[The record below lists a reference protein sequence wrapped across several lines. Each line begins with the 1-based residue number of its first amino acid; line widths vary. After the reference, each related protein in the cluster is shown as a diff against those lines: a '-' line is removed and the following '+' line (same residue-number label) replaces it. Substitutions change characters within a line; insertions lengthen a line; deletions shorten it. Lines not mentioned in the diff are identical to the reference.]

1 MAGRLSFKG
10 GVHPLTGI
18 HHGKR
23 LTQDRPIRQCSVPD
37 EIVIPLSQHTGAPSK
52 PLVAPGDNVDM
63 GQMIAQ
69 ADGFVSVPC
78 YSSVSGTVKE
88 IAPRTH
94 ISGVKSMAIVITN
107 DHEDRL
113 SKDVKSKG
121 PLDNLTP
128 KQIIDIIKDAGI
140 VGLGGAAFP
149 THVKLSPPPEKSID
163 TVIINGAECEPYLT
177 ADHRIM
183 LEHPE
188 MVVSG
193 LKAVIKALGV
203 NNAVIAI
210 EDNKKDAIAAMSKA
224 ASQSGVNVATL
235 KVKYPQ
241 GAEKQLIYAVTKR
254 RVPSGKLPMD
264 VGVVVINA
272 GTAYQIAL
280 TIEKGMPLFERVVTV
295 TGSVGEPSNFLVR
308 IGTPLS
314 HVIEQAGGF
323 VGDVEKVIAGG
334 PMMGIAQSTLEAPV
348 MKGTSGILV
357 LGRAEARM
365 LEESA
370 CIYCGRCVDV
380 CPMGLE
386 PYLLNN
392 YAEKGNFEAAE
403 NIHAMDCMECGGCSY
418 ICPANRHITQRIRLA
433 KSEITKNRKKAA
445 AK

>member
-1 MAGRLSFKG
+1 MAGRLSFRG
-10 GVHPLTGI
+10 GVHPLNSI

-23 LTQDRPIRQCSVPD
+23 LTQDRPIQTCSVPD
-37 EIVIPLSQHTGAPSK
+37 EVIIPLSQHTGAPSK
-52 PLVAPGDNVDM
+52 PVVSPGDRVDM
-63 GQMIAQ
+63 GQLIAQ

-88 IAPRTH
+88 IAPRIHT
-94 ISGVKSMAIVITN
+94 SGAMVQSIVITN

-113 SKDVKSKG
+113 AGGIKSKG
-121 PLDNLTP
+121 SLDNLSA

-149 THVKLSPPPEKSID
+149 THVKLSPPPEKKID
-163 TVIINGAECEPYLT
+163 TIIINGAECEPYLT

-188 MVVSG
+188 GVVAG
-193 LKAVIKALGV
+193 LKAVMKALGV
-203 NNAVIAI
+203 TNAVIAI
-210 EDNKKDAIAAMSKA
+210 EDNKKDAIESMSKA
-224 ASQSGVNVATL
+224 AAQSGANVATL

-241 GAEKQLIYAVTKR
+241 GAEKQLIFAVTKR

-272 GTAYQIAL
+272 GTAYQISLA
-280 TIEKGMPLFERVVTV
+280 IEKGMPLIERVVTV
-295 TGSVGEPSNFLVR
+295 TGSVQQPSNFLVR
-308 IGTPLS
+308 IGTPIS
-314 HVIEQAGGF
+314 YVIEQAGGF
-323 VGDVEKVIAGG
+323 AGDIEKVIAGG
-334 PMMGIAQSTLEAPV
+334 PMMGIAQSTLNAPV
-348 MKGTSGILV
+348 IKGTSGILV
-357 LGRAEARM
+357 LSPGEARM
-365 LEESA
+365 MEESA

-392 YAEKGNFEAAE
+392 YAAKGDFAAAE
-403 NIHAMDCMECGGCSY
+403 KIHAMDCMECGGCSY

-433 KSEITKNRKKAA
+433 KAEIVKSRKKAA

>member
-10 GVHPLTGI
+10 GVHPLGSI

-23 LTQDRPIRQCSVPD
+23 LTQDRPIQACSVP
-37 EIVIPLSQHTGAPSK
+37 EEVVIPLSQHTGAPSR
-52 PLVAPGDNVDM
+52 PVVSPGDRVDL
-63 GQMIAQ
+63 GQLIAQ
-69 ADGFVSVPC
+69 AEGFVSVPC

-88 IAPRTH
+88 IAPRPH
-94 ISGVKSMAIVITN
+94 ISGVMSQSIVITN
-107 DHEDRL
+107 DYEDRL
-113 SKDVKSKG
+113 SKDIAGKG
-121 PLDNLTP
+121 SLESLSA
-128 KQIIDIIKDAGI
+128 KQITDIIKDAGI

-149 THVKLSPPPEKSID
+149 THVKLSPPPEKKID
-163 TVIINGAECEPYLT
+163 TIIINGAECEPYLT

-183 LEHPE
+183 LEHPDK
-188 MVVSG
+188 VVAG
-193 LKAVIKALGV
+193 VKAVNKALGV
-203 NNAVIAI
+203 TNAVIAI
-210 EDNKKDAIAAMSKA
+210 EENKKDAIAAIGKA
-224 ASQSGVNVATL
+224 ASGVNVATL

-280 TIEKGMPLFERVVTV
+280 SIETGMPLIERVVTV
-295 TGSVGEPSNFLVR
+295 PGSVKQPSNFLVR

-314 HVIEQAGGF
+314 YVIEQAGGF
-323 VGDVEKVIAGG
+323 AGDIEKVIAGG
-334 PMMGIAQSTLEAPV
+334 PMMGIAQSNLNAPV

-357 LGRAEARM
+357 LSSAEARM
-365 LEESA
+365 MEETA

-392 YAEKGNFEAAE
+392 YAAKGDFEAAE
-403 NIHAMDCMECGGCSY
+403 KAHVMDCMECGGCSY
-418 ICPANRHITQRIRLA
+418 ICPAGRYITQRIKLA
-433 KSEITKNRKKAA
+433 KSEIVKRRKAA
-445 AK
+445 K